1 MEKPVSSN
9 ELNKLLSLTDDAL
22 RLSEKLYDGI
32 KDYKKLVMRQFLGK
46 GYGETESRWPLT
58 LLGEL
63 TGESGIMEG
72 PDDSSTY
79 REYYRDEGLPL
90 LESKLLTELRLG
102 EGVLFLGED
111 ASDAFQQ
118 FAVRGGDI
126 LMVQVG
132 DYAGAS
138 AIVPIFHG
146 DGMLGPQCIRI
157 RLDSDRCETFYLLNV
172 LHLYYRE
179 GVFEGL
185 LKGNT
190 RRIEIGSLSELRIP
204 LPPLGDQKKITGAL
218 LELSGAMVAQE
229 AYRDSILR
237 LRKMIKRV

>member
-1 MEKPVSSN
+1 MEKLSLN

-22 RLSEKLYDGI
+22 RLSEKMYDGI
-32 KDYKKLVMRQFLGK
+32 KDYKKLVMRRFLGK

-63 TGESGIMEG
+63 TGESGISEG

-102 EGVLFLGED
+102 EGILFLKDD
-111 ASDAFQQ
+111 ACDVFHQ
-118 FAVRGGDI
+118 FTVHGGDI
-126 LMVQVG
+126 LMVQEG

-146 DGMLGPQCIRI
+146 GGMLGPRCIRI

-172 LHLYYRE
+172 LHFYYRE
-179 GVFEGL
+179 GLFKGL
-185 LKGNT
+185 LKGNA
-190 RRIEIGSLSELRIP
+190 RRIEIGTLSELRIP
-204 LPPLGDQKKITGAL
+204 LPPLGDQKQITGTL

-229 AYRDSILR
+229 TYRDSVLR
-237 LRKMIKRV
+237 LREMIERR